1 MPPSFK
7 FYTCSVGMFLILK
20 HQDYFVKLYKAHPQ
34 KILQNR
40 FHKQK
45 ALPKLKVMPM

>member
-20 HQDYFVKLYKAHPQ
+20 HQE

-40 FHKQK
+40 FHKQSST
-45 ALPKLKVMPM
+45 LYGVHI